1 MGIHG
6 EPGVEKQIIPQGAMS
21 NLTNDVIASVC
32 TRIDTALQAKL
43 EVTTS
48 CTALAVMV
56 NNLGAVSQAELLV
69 VCKAVSDFLFGANAP
84 IFNGTRHRVHMFQG
98 SFMTSLQMTGVSI
111 SCFMLPSDNGHM
123 EQLLHEITPV
133 TAWNPGFHLL
143 PPSERRVIIAPGANA
158 RRTNIG
164 TDPNRS
170 PGVYLTTPQTQH
182 YGERGSP
189 YSSPHNGAAGSM
201 ASSHSGLNPRTEK
214 YIIAITTAL
223 IQHANELG
231 NLDRKTGDGDMGDT
245 GAFTLQF

>member
-6 EPGVEKQIIPQGAMS
+6 EPGAEKQIIPHSARS
-21 NLTNDVIASVC
+21 NLTNDVISSVC
-32 TRIDTALQAKL
+32 TRIDVALQTKL
-43 EVTTS
+43 ELTKS

-56 NNLGAVSQAELLV
+56 NNLGAVSQAELLI
-69 VCKAVSDFLFGANAP
+69 VCKVVADFLFGANAP

-98 SFMTSLQMTGVSI
+98 SFMTSLQMAGISI

-133 TAWNPGFHLL
+133 TAWNPGFQLL
-143 PPSERRVIIAPGANA
+143 PPSERRVIIAPGASA
-158 RRTNIG
+158 RRTIG
-164 TDPNRS
+164 TDPNRNS
-170 PGVYLTTPQTQH
+170 GVYLTTPQTQE
-182 YGERGSP
+182 YGARVSP
-189 YSSPHNGAAGSM
+189 YSSPRNEGAGSM

-231 NLDRKTGDGDMGDT
+231 SLDRKTGDGDMGDT
-245 GAFTLQF
+245 GSFTLQF